1 MEGELLELLR
11 LEGRREPLSPGKR
24 LREFQKKLQ
33 GAKIGEEAELRGFM
47 TGRKAPN
54 APKDALYLLLSPLPP
69 SELAALPREE
79 FRTYAV
85 LRIDEKTSISGRVKP
100 GSYVSVKG
108 IADAYP
114 LGNLRVIR
122 ARSIEGLDYSEY
134 WKDYREFALSREEVR
149 DLFEGSLYLRDEMRN
164 VLLYSLHGVPYI
176 PGEGWGEGFE
186 FLALRYRDESEV
198 LALWKVLKGFHSALP
213 REVQLRR
220 ERLIEAEDP
229 LLGIDFRF
237 SDPNGSDIRYYT
249 PPTKRGLVS
258 PARWALKAIN
268 AKRAI
273 GFLPKNV
280 EASPLDRM
288 ARLSETPF
296 VLVSSEERPYFEAR
310 KEFFQLIPNLLVTIF
325 MNRDRYSALDG
336 RKTGPMEEEFLRWLR
351 EGRNDYGEEFRALT
365 APSGPMSMKLR
376 AELGKRLFG
385 AIVRFRGRATK
396 RAAREVRLINETLVN
411 EWMVVLRDHPKEM
424 MRLLKEYKMYIPG
437 SLKARRALE
446 ILNDLASVSR
456 TGEVSKED
464 FIHELL
470 REGFS
475 ERSALEVAEKFIETG
490 YVYEPFPGRLKI
502 IGW

>member
-1 MEGELLELLR
+1 MEEELLELIR
-11 LEGRREPLSPGKR
+11 LERKREPLSPGRR
-24 LREFQKKLQ
+24 LREFQRKLQ
-33 GAKIGEEAELRGFM
+33 NTKIGEEAELRGFI

-54 APKDALYLLLSPLPP
+54 APGDALYLLLSPLPP
-69 SELAALPREE
+69 SELAALPKGE

-85 LRIDEKTSISGRVKP
+85 LRIDDKTSFTGRVKP
-100 GSYVSVKG
+100 GSYVAVSGTV
-108 IADAYP
+108 DAYP
-114 LGNLRVIR
+114 MGNLRMIR
-122 ARSIEGLDYSEY
+122 ARSIEGLDYSDY
-134 WKDYREFALSREEVR
+134 WKDYREFALSQGEIR
-149 DLFEGSLYLRDEMRN
+149 DLFEGSVYLRDEMRN

-176 PGEGWGEGFE
+176 PGESWGEGFE
-186 FLALRYRDESEV
+186 FLALRYKDESEV
-198 LALWKVLKGFHSALP
+198 LALWNVLKSLHSALP

-220 ERLIEAEDP
+220 ERLIEADDP
-229 LLGIDFRF
+229 LLGLDFRF

-249 PPTKRGLVS
+249 PPTKRGLVN
-258 PARWALKAIN
+258 PAKWALKALN

-296 VLVSSEERPYFEAR
+296 VLVSSEERPYFEAQR
-310 KEFFQLIPNLLVTIF
+310 EFFQLIPNLLVTIF

-336 RKTGPMEEEFLRWLR
+336 RRTRPMEEEFLRWLR
-351 EGRNDYGEEFRALT
+351 ESRNDYGEEFRALT
-365 APSGPMSMKLR
+365 APSGPMSIKLR
-376 AELGKRLFG
+376 AELGRRLFG
-385 AIVRFRGRATK
+385 SIVRFKGRATK
-396 RAAREVRLINETLVN
+396 RAAREVRRINDTLVN

-424 MRLLKEYKMYIPG
+424 MRLLKEYRMYIPG

-446 ILNDLASVSR
+446 VLNDLASISR
-456 TGEVSKED
+456 SGEVSKEA
-464 FIHELL
+464 FIRELL

-475 ERSALEVAEKFIETG
+475 ERSALEVVEKFIATG